1 MRENT
6 ERTDHNKDIYIGLQ
20 KEYRNRLRWN
30 RKRHVNKVIQ
40 DCNGDAKKTV

>member
-20 KEYRNRLRWN
+20 KDYRNRLRQN